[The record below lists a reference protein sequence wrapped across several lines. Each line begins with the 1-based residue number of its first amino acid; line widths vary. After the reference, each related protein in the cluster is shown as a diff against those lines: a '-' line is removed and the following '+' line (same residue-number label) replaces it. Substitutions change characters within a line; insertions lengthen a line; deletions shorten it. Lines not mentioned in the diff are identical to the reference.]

1 MVLAH
6 EFFDA
11 LPFHLIEVGLIFSA
25 NCGRVLMVVQKSQNG
40 WQEIKID
47 SASSK
52 PETTTVLTPPASTVA
67 LHKQTKSN
75 TSTTSSNFRLVT
87 SQPSP
92 SSSLLG
98 LASPRFKNL
107 SIGTR
112 VEVSPASFKI
122 AHQIGKL
129 LSAKVEGSS
138 AGGAAL
144 IVDYGGDHL
153 HGDSFRVNWPAGFL
167 SRDRLSELF

>member
-1 MVLAH
+1 MVT
-6 EFFDA
+6 
-11 LPFHLIEVGLIFSA
+11 
-25 NCGRVLMVVQKSQNG
+25 QKSQNG
-40 WQEIKID
+40 WQEVKID
-47 SASSK
+47 ATSPK
-52 PETTTVLTPPASTVA
+52 PEITTVLTLSGSTA
-67 LHKQTKSN
+67 TLYNQTKS
-75 TSTTSSNFRLVT
+75 TTTISNSNFHLVA

-129 LSAKVEGSS
+129 LSTKTEGSS
-138 AGGAAL
+138 LGGAAL
-144 IVDYGGDHL
+144 VVDYGGDHL
-153 HGDSFRVNWPAGFL
+153 HGDSFRVA
-167 SRDRLSELF
+167 SEFVYRS